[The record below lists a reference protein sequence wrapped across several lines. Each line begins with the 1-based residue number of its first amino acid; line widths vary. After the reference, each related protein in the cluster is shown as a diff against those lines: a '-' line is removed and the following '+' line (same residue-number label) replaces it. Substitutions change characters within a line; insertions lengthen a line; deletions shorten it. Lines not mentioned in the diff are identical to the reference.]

1 MLVKQGLT
9 GNQNG
14 CLVTRGD
21 LEAIRWPLAAL
32 ADTVSGMA
40 GDVLE
45 SDPVQKIRALSDV
58 GTCLRPHPQWALDSV
73 WEA

>member
-1 MLVKQGLT
+1 MLVKQGLI

-21 LEAIRWPLAAL
+21 REAIRWQLAVL
-32 ADTVSGMA
+32 IDTVLRMA

-45 SDPVQKIRALSDV
+45 SDPVQKIQVLSDV
-58 GTCLRPHPQWALDSV
+58 ATCLRPHSQWVLDSIL
-73 WEA
+73 EA